1 MQIVQGSELGY
12 RKRPCVASSLLK
24 ERIANIA
31 SKVSAPKRP
40 THDADWLCPICTA
53 LLGRSQDQ
61 KRHILS
67 HLPHW
72 LQCPDPGCSWR
83 GDRWE
88 TLNRHRHNVHPASSS
103 QEPDKNITVIYNPW
117 PLVRGIIEG
126 TTLIEDARAFAISM
140 VEQSAFEL
148 GKLGLWGDLWGRR
161 GRKGRQLGCFVG

>member
-1 MQIVQGSELGY
+1 MQIVQGWELGHK
-12 RKRPCVASSLLK
+12 KRPRAAPSLLK
-24 ERIANIA
+24 DRVADIAYR
-31 SKVSAPKRP
+31 VSVPKRP
-40 THDADWLCPICTA
+40 TRDADWLCPICPT

-61 KRHILS
+61 RRHILS

-88 TLNRHRHNVHPASSS
+88 TLNRHRHNVHTSRS
-103 QEPDKNITVIYNPW
+103 QEPDKNIAVIYNPW

-140 VEQSAFEL
+140 VERRAFEF
-148 GKLGLWGDLWGRR
+148 GKLGLWADFWGRR
-161 GRKGRQLGCFVG
+161 GRKGGNLDGS